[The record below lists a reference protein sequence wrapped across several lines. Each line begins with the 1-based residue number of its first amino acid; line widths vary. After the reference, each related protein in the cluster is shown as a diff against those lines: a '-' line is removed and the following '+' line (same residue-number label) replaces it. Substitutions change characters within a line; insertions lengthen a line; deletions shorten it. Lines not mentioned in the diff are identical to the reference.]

1 MKLLPLRGC
10 YFEYGGQMKTN
21 KIENKQK
28 GSRMLLDIV
37 IIIFITIITYTL
49 AVLFDAF
56 EWLAEWTRPYEKWE
70 IDEFITTAV
79 VLLTTLCIFY
89 LRRWSELNYEVK
101 QRKLVEE
108 ALRKSHDELES
119 RVEQCTAE
127 LKKEIEDR
135 SQAEEA
141 LQEVKS
147 RIELLSKRFHTEFK
161 K

>member
-1 MKLLPLRGC
+1 
-10 YFEYGGQMKTN
+10 MKTN
-21 KIENKQK
+21 KIEKKQK
-28 GSRMLLDIV
+28 GSRTPLDIV
-37 IIIFITIITYTL
+37 IIIFIPIITYIL

-56 EWLAEWTRPYEKWE
+56 EWLAEWTRQYERWE

-79 VLLTTLCIFY
+79 VLLTTLCLFS
-89 LRRWSELNYEVK
+89 LRKWSKLKYEVI

-108 ALRKSHDELES
+108 ALRKAHDNLES

-135 SQAEEA
+135 KRAEEA

-147 RIELLSKRFHTEFK
+147 SIESLSKRFPTESK
-161 K
+161 R